1 MKTKIS
7 IAMMTSFSGEN
18 YKAKEMLPLIN
29 YLYDHSLLEKAYGI
43 WDKKDNVSYRS
54 EILKRLKRSKI
65 VKIMFKAISLL
76 LKNNRRLDPYLVREK
91 AFGLCACMF
100 FRTDAEIV
108 LVKPRPSFLI
118 QKLKKRGKIIVID
131 ASENHPCYTEQ
142 MLQEECARLG
152 IPVVHNNYT
161 NQKAIKD
168 YEKAIL
174 LADYLIC
181 RSKFSAQTYI
191 TRGFPKERI
200 SITGLETGGILIPPR
215 PISEEEIVFVCV
227 ANHGI
232 LKGTH
237 KLLKIWKE
245 KKIKNRLLIIG
256 KIYTEMKPYIKEIEN
271 LKNIEIL
278 GSMTREKIAEVYKKN
293 KCMGVL
299 MSVSE
304 SYGRTVYECLCTSTP
319 VLVTPTCT
327 CDLVEDGING
337 YVVSSYEEEAIYQ
350 KLSTIIS
357 MDKET
362 YVKMSEAVYQ
372 TIHRKKDKFEKSYTD
387 ALLNASKLGR
397 YQKTNK

>member
-1 MKTKIS
+1 
-7 IAMMTSFSGEN
+7 MMTSFSGEN
-18 YKAKEMLPLIN
+18 YKAKAMFPLIN
-29 YLYDHSLLEKAYGI
+29 YLYDHFLLGKAYGI
-43 WDKKDNVSYRS
+43 WDKQDTVSYRS
-54 EILKRLKRSKI
+54 EILKKLKRSKI

-76 LKNNRRLDPYLVREK
+76 LKNSTRLDPYLVREK
-91 AFGLCACMF
+91 VFGLCACIF
-100 FRTDAEIV
+100 FKTDAEIV

-118 QKLKKRGKIIVID
+118 QKLKKQGKIIVID
-131 ASENHPCYTEQ
+131 ASENHPCYTKQ
-142 MLQEECARLG
+142 MLQEECKRFG
-152 IPVVHNNYT
+152 IPIVHNNYT

-168 YEKAIL
+168 YEKAVF

-191 TRGFPKERI
+191 TRGFPQNRI
-200 SITGLETGGILIPPR
+200 SVISLETDEIMIAPR

-256 KIYTEMKPYIKEIEN
+256 KIYTEMEPYIKEVEN

-278 GSMTREKIAEVYKKN
+278 GSMTREKIAKLYQTN
-293 KCMGVL
+293 KCVGVL

-304 SYGRTVYECLCTSTP
+304 SYGRSVYECLCTSTP

-337 YVVSSYEEEAIYQ
+337 YIVSSYEEEAIYQ
-350 KLSTIIS
+350 KLLTIIS
-357 MDKET
+357 MDKEA
-362 YVKMSEAVYQ
+362 YKKMSEAVYQ
-372 TIHRKKDKFEKSYTD
+372 TIHRKKDKFEKRYTD

>member
-1 MKTKIS
+1 
-7 IAMMTSFSGEN
+7 
-18 YKAKEMLPLIN
+18 
-29 YLYDHSLLEKAYGI
+29 
-43 WDKKDNVSYRS
+43 
-54 EILKRLKRSKI
+54 
-65 VKIMFKAISLL
+65 
-76 LKNNRRLDPYLVREK
+76 
-91 AFGLCACMF
+91 
-100 FRTDAEIV
+100 
-108 LVKPRPSFLI
+108 
-118 QKLKKRGKIIVID
+118 
-131 ASENHPCYTEQ
+131 
-142 MLQEECARLG
+142 
-152 IPVVHNNYT
+152 
-161 NQKAIKD
+161 
-168 YEKAIL
+168 
-174 LADYLIC
+174 
-181 RSKFSAQTYI
+181 
-191 TRGFPKERI
+191 
-200 SITGLETGGILIPPR
+200 
-215 PISEEEIVFVCV
+215 
-227 ANHGI
+227 
-232 LKGTH
+232 
-237 KLLKIWKE
+237 
-245 KKIKNRLLIIG
+245 
-256 KIYTEMKPYIKEIEN
+256 MKPYIKEIEN